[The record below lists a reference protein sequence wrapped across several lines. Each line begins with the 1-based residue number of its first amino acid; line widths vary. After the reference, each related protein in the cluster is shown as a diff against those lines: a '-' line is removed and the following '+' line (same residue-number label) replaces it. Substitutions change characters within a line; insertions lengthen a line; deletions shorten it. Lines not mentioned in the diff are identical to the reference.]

1 VRVSASAPALHL
13 FVCANR
19 RDSSPLGPGCSAHG
33 DAVYDALKQAV
44 AARGRVHDVWITKT
58 HCLGICPKAGATVAR
73 YSSAPPSPVSTA
85 GDPIL
90 MEVTP
95 ADASGLLEAS
105 ARSGPEVR
113 SPVVDLDRFVHELDA
128 LEELQREKVVALAR
142 RLKPGL
148 TLEDVQ
154 NPHDFPE
161 LDDRD
166 WHYADGLLA
175 GIASVRATLR
185 AILREGEQGTE

>member
-1 VRVSASAPALHL
+1 VRVSANAPALHL

-19 RDSSPLGPGCSAHG
+19 RSDSPLGPGCSAHG
-33 DAVYDALKQAV
+33 DAVYDALKHEV
-44 AARGRVHDVWITKT
+44 AARGRVRDVWITKT

-73 YSSAPPSPVSTA
+73 YSAAPTDLMPSPSS
-85 GDPIL
+85 DPIL

-95 ADASGLLEAS
+95 ADAPGLLETS
-105 ARSGPEVR
+105 GGAR
-113 SPVVDLDRFVHELDA
+113 PVPAVDLDRFVRELDA
-128 LEELQREKVVALAR
+128 LEELQRGKVLALAR

-185 AILREGEQGTE
+185 AILREGEAEDTE